1 MTLRIRGRA
10 AAPIAGLVLGAALL
24 GGCESQGAD
33 TSCSVDSCTVTF
45 DRSADAKASVL
56 GVEAKLIGVEGDQ
69 VTVEVAG
76 QQVTLTAGQAATQV
90 GDFQVSLEKVDD
102 KQVTIKIARGG
113 G

>member
-10 AAPIAGLVLGAALL
+10 AALIAGLALGAALL
-24 GGCESQGAD
+24 GGCESQGAE

-76 QQVTLTAGQAATQV
+76 EQVTLTAGQAATEV
-90 GDFQVSLEKVDD
+90 GGLQVSLEKVDD